1 MNYKTSN
8 NSTLPDY
15 IKNLSGAQRTKYFD
29 NLIMIQP
36 EVAIF
41 PFKFYKKNPLIYVQ
55 VVGSI
60 IAFKLLQNINWYK
73 RIFHTDGLQKNRIL
87 FFVSQT
93 GPTTY
98 DAWKEDMAV
107 VNIFF
112 GQNTLKGE
120 TTVPD
125 DVNQF
130 GV

>member
-1 MNYKTSN
+1 M
-8 NSTLPDY
+8 
-15 IKNLSGAQRTKYFD
+15 
-29 NLIMIQP
+29 
-36 EVAIF
+36 
-41 PFKFYKKNPLIYVQ
+41 Q

-120 TTVPD
+120 TEVHD

-130 GV
+130 RV

>member
-1 MNYKTSN
+1 M
-8 NSTLPDY
+8 
-15 IKNLSGAQRTKYFD
+15 
-29 NLIMIQP
+29 
-36 EVAIF
+36 
-41 PFKFYKKNPLIYVQ
+41 Q

-60 IAFKLLQNINWYK
+60 IAFELPQNTNWYK
-73 RIFHTDGLQKNRIL
+73 KKFIQIDCKKNRIL
-87 FFVSQT
+87 FFVFQT